1 MIQDG
6 KLFCDRCQQRIPLGV
21 KDSTQVLVELKKG
34 SLDRH
39 FCEACMAEMQRQ
51 SAAQRPDG
59 TAPR

>member
-6 KLFCDRCQQRIPLGV
+6 KLFCDWCQQPIPLGI
-21 KDSTQVLVELKKG
+21 KDSTQVLVEFKKG

-39 FCEACMAEMQRQ
+39 FCEACMVQVQRQ
-51 SAAQRPDG
+51 SDRNGPDG